1 MSMLSS
7 ALLFNMLQPK
17 AAKAGR
23 QKHHTR
29 VAPLAESSPKDPKRI
44 VRLQQAQTT
53 HRLTRLPRALGISE
67 PARSVCQ
74 EESASAS
81 P

>member
-7 ALLFNMLQPK
+7 ALLFNMLCPK
-17 AAKAGR
+17 SAKAGR
-23 QKHHTR
+23 QEHHTR
-29 VAPLAESSPKDPKRI
+29 VAPIAESSPKDPMRI
-44 VRLQQAQTT
+44 GRLQQAQTT
-53 HRLTRLPRALGISE
+53 HRLTRPPRALGISE
-67 PARSVCQ
+67 PARSVRQ